1 LRCVEPP
8 AGSFAAEL
16 QHALEPFRGGRCPV
30 LMVYRGASAA
40 ARLQLGE
47 RWRVRPSLEL
57 LHRLGGLI
65 GPENVRMEY
74 GASGGSAG
82 EGAA

>member
-1 LRCVEPP
+1 
-8 AGSFAAEL
+8 
-16 QHALEPFRGGRCPV
+16 
-30 LMVYRGASAA
+30 MVYRGASAA

-74 GASGGSAG
+74 GASGVAPAMARPSRAG
-82 EGAA
+82 MSPPRSWVPPGCVPL